1 MSIGNV
7 HSNLGYLQ
15 YRVIEEKLDTK
26 WSIIIGAIAACVV
39 VIVVIGALVV
49 FLKYRKKSKKMRD
62 YQRHVEEQEME
73 IRQIFREGTVKPVL
87 SGHLK
92 RRQKI

>member
-7 HSNLGYLQ
+7 HRNLGYLQ

-39 VIVVIGALVV
+39 VIAVIAALAVFSVIGC
-49 FLKYRKKSKKMRD
+49 
-62 YQRHVEEQEME
+62 
-73 IRQIFREGTVKPVL
+73 
-87 SGHLK
+87 
-92 RRQKI
+92 

>member
-1 MSIGNV
+1 MQHFIWVFTVCQSSQLGVSSPQRFKALIFLLQYQVSIGNV
-7 HSNLGYLQ
+7 HRNLGYLQ

-49 FLKYRKKSKKMRD
+49 FS
-62 YQRHVEEQEME
+62 V
-73 IRQIFREGTVKPVL
+73 IG
-87 SGHLK
+87 G
-92 RRQKI
+92 